1 MLIFFKLVSERDE
14 LGWAYNIGGHMI
26 LYRRGMGADPVLY
39 KHILSLF
46 DILQEMFGDIVCTDV
61 RTSMLLLVT

>member
-14 LGWAYNIGGHMI
+14 LGWAYKIGGHMI

-39 KHILSLF
+39 K
-46 DILQEMFGDIVCTDV
+46 
-61 RTSMLLLVT
+61 LV

>member
-14 LGWAYNIGGHMI
+14 LGWAYKIGGHMI

-39 KHILSLF
+39 PLAVAPRKNKLVLTAVSLK
-46 DILQEMFGDIVCTDV
+46 
-61 RTSMLLLVT
+61 RRP

>member
-14 LGWAYNIGGHMI
+14 LGWAYKIGGHMI

-46 DILQEMFGDIVCTDV
+46 DILQEK
-61 RTSMLLLVT
+61 SPS